1 MRTQKPININLIMTN
16 MTKYLQNSQAIET
29 GLFDFHKM
37 CLIVLKVFYTKQK
50 QYFIQYR
57 SYCNFS
63 NEAFINDLRNT
74 FFQFSSSWENY
85 LFFFKK
91 NSKKLS
97 TLALRNIHLWKK
109 DMLERTGLPSLLK
122 LLTKEFM

>member
-63 NEAFINDLRNT
+63 NKAFINDLQNT

-85 LFFFKK
+85 LFFLKK
-91 NSKKLS
+91 IQKNC
-97 TLALRNIHLWKK
+97 R
-109 DMLERTGLPSLLK
+109 R
-122 LLTKEFM
+122 